1 MAGNNEHKIKH
12 QVIEME
18 TSGDDAFV
26 LQQKLSRLNNEKLI
40 TGMELL
46 FDRLAPPGKWY
57 QMDKLQVEVENIDK
71 LKFESEFADKTLQA
85 IEKALRSRL
94 RYQDD
99 LPAVEA
105 NQLDGPARLALALI
119 HFLEKGYFPWW
130 FSATVHVD
138 FEMQLAKI
146 FSHSANP
153 SLSGDK
159 NLTAYYIQ
167 LLEKTFEKATAVRRF
182 VSQFSDNVAEN
193 LILLLYSA
201 EYDLVKQELEVIKSF
216 IRQAVALSG
225 KSFVSEWRKTKEM
238 LIQYLPGKQPF
249 HDIEKELVRKLFLQ
263 QGEKIFNIAVPPS
276 LLQQVMREA
285 VKDKKLMQTFLAEGQ
300 QIPEIEV
307 NDNESR
313 EEISHTGMKK
323 ENEIIRKEK
332 TVTAGS
338 MEPIKEK
345 HQVDTEIK
353 ISKPESKAIEKE
365 GIYIANAGLVIMA
378 PFLPVFFRKI
388 ELAVEKELTGK
399 AKAVCLLQYLAGY
412 DTNWKEYDMPLNK
425 ILCGAEPGDR
435 IDTDIKI
442 SADEKGEANKLLES
456 VIENWAKLG
465 HTSVRGLQE
474 GFLQRNGKLTPNGNE
489 WLLQVEQKPYD
500 MLLEHLPW
508 SISIIKLPWMK
519 YVLKTEWFN

>member
-1 MAGNNEHKIKH
+1 
-12 QVIEME
+12 
-18 TSGDDAFV
+18 
-26 LQQKLSRLNNEKLI
+26 
-40 TGMELL
+40 
-46 FDRLAPPGKWY
+46 
-57 QMDKLQVEVENIDK
+57 
-71 LKFESEFADKTLQA
+71 
-85 IEKALRSRL
+85 
-94 RYQDD
+94 
-99 LPAVEA
+99 
-105 NQLDGPARLALALI
+105 
-119 HFLEKGYFPWW
+119 
-130 FSATVHVD
+130 
-138 FEMQLAKI
+138 
-146 FSHSANP
+146 
-153 SLSGDK
+153 
-159 NLTAYYIQ
+159 
-167 LLEKTFEKATAVRRF
+167 
-182 VSQFSDNVAEN
+182 
-193 LILLLYSA
+193 
-201 EYDLVKQELEVIKSF
+201 
-216 IRQAVALSG
+216 
-225 KSFVSEWRKTKEM
+225 
-238 LIQYLPGKQPF
+238 
-249 HDIEKELVRKLFLQ
+249 
-263 QGEKIFNIAVPPS
+263 
-276 LLQQVMREA
+276 
-285 VKDKKLMQTFLAEGQ
+285 
-300 QIPEIEV
+300 
-307 NDNESR
+307 
-313 EEISHTGMKK
+313 
-323 ENEIIRKEK
+323 
-332 TVTAGS
+332 

-442 SADEKGEANKLLES
+442 NADEKGEANKLLES
-456 VIENWAKLG
+456 VIEKWAKLG